1 MFKVCYI
8 YSLDGLSFQLSIDT
22 GREII
27 EYQNSSTCSVKDL
40 PKKCPDS
47 EPRYHLFRF
56 KHTHEGDYTES
67 VSKKLLR
74 YLTVSI

>member
-1 MFKVCYI
+1 MP
-8 YSLDGLSFQLSIDT
+8 FQLSIDT

-27 EYQNSSTCSVKDL
+27 EFQNSSTCSVKDL

-67 VSKKLLR
+67 VSELHL
-74 YLTVSI
+74 SSPSFNQ